1 MRAVLESLLE
11 GLEQWDGTTPAVT
24 ADGNGE
30 QQDIRALMDESMAA
44 FADLGIRVEV
54 VRVLAPADRGN
65 PDADAWHVVTL
76 TRPRGSTDPVW
87 RPHRAVG
94 PMTLDSANEFLS
106 RLGVQAVSV
115 AQRTNPPILGSH
127 PGQ

>member
-1 MRAVLESLLE
+1 MH
-11 GLEQWDGTTPAVT
+11 P
-24 ADGNGE
+24 
-30 QQDIRALMDESMAA
+30 DE
-44 FADLGIRVEV
+44 EV
-54 VRVLAPADRGN
+54 ARVLAPADRGN

-87 RPHRAVG
+87 RPQGAFG

-115 AQRTNPPILGSH
+115 GTTPGLAQRKVGES
-127 PGQ
+127 